1 MHICIGV
8 GIGVGIGVC
17 MGWRSIDFDWNRAR
31 AFLVTAEEGSL
42 SAAARALGMTQP
54 TLGRQVS
61 ALEAELG
68 VALFERGNRGLEL
81 TPSGLELLE
90 HVRKMGD
97 AASGFSL
104 SAKGR
109 SDSVEGD
116 ICISA
121 TEAMAVYQLP
131 AVIRELRCA
140 YPGINVEVIATNS
153 TSDLKRREAD
163 IAIRAFQPTQ
173 PELIARRLC
182 SVKAHLYASP
192 VYLSSIGGVS
202 VVEDLKA
209 AKIIGFDAE
218 HSLMKE
224 LNKQG
229 CELSIDN
236 FPVTTESHIVHWE
249 MVKQGVGIGIMVEQ
263 VGDAEP
269 NVVRVLPDLKPY
281 KGGLWLVAHREL
293 RTNRRVRAV
302 FDFLVD
308 ALAE

>member
-1 MHICIGV
+1 
-8 GIGVGIGVC
+8 

-90 HVRKMGD
+90 YVRKMGD

-104 SAKGR
+104 SAKGH
-109 SDSVEGD
+109 SDSIEGD

-173 PELIARRLC
+173 PELIARKLC
-182 SVKAHLYASP
+182 AVKAHLYACP
-192 VYLSSIGGVS
+192 DYLSSIGGV
-202 VVEDLKA
+202 
-209 AKIIGFDAE
+209 
-218 HSLMKE
+218 
-224 LNKQG
+224 
-229 CELSIDN
+229 
-236 FPVTTESHIVHWE
+236 
-249 MVKQGVGIGIMVEQ
+249 
-263 VGDAEP
+263 
-269 NVVRVLPDLKPY
+269 
-281 KGGLWLVAHREL
+281 
-293 RTNRRVRAV
+293 
-302 FDFLVD
+302 
-308 ALAE
+308 